1 MRKPDGLSAGLY
13 PKLQPSFAFS
23 DAVKRRAK
31 LSGAYLA
38 DYRRALAW
46 AAWQRLNGQQRAARP
61 PDCGRDLPR
70 YSRTWLR

>member
-1 MRKPDGLSAGLY
+1 MMRKLDGLSPGLY

-38 DYRRALAW
+38 EYKRALAW
-46 AAWQRLNGQQRAARP
+46 AALATAEWAATGSETARLREGLAEVLANLA
-61 PDCGRDLPR
+61 
-70 YSRTWLR
+70 

>member
-46 AAWQRLNGQQRAARP
+46 APWQRLNGQQRAESAR
-61 PDCGRDLPR
+61 
-70 YSRTWLR
+70 LREGLAEVLSNLA